1 MYGTGSHLSHS
12 TMALRFDGE
21 LYIVESQG
29 AGFWPNF
36 GIQRTKWAD
45 WIKQAED
52 SSFHVAWLPLNA
64 EKRAQFDEKAANDFF
79 FQTEGLPYGFHNF
92 LYGWVDTANDNWPPI
107 LP

>member
-64 EKRAQFDEKAANDFF
+64 EKQAQFDEKAANDFF